1 MIKSK
6 YLSKA
11 KDSFN
16 TKLNIFLY
24 HYNNKLSISILE
36 KEFSSFEIKQPI
48 IDKYTA
54 DWQIRYSDEEGDRV
68 KDIDN
73 RIDIFLKDTKNE
85 EAIAELQEKYINN
98 RFKKIFPIEK
108 FEELINPDIKKC
120 HYCKITEENIKLLIE
135 KKKIY
140 KKHITRGWTF
150 EIDRLKPNEEYY
162 EKNCVLSCYWCNN
175 AKTDEFDGDEFKII
189 GKAIKKVWKKRLKQ

>member
-1 MIKSK
+1 MTKSK

-24 HYNNKLSISILE
+24 HYNDSLSINILE
-36 KEFSSFEIKQPI
+36 KEFSNFEITQPI
-48 IDKYTA
+48 IDKYAA
-54 DWQIRYSDEEGDRV
+54 DWQIRYKDKGGDNIEA
-68 KDIDN
+68 IDN
-73 RIDIFLKDTKNE
+73 RIHSFLNNPENKDVIK
-85 EAIAELQEKYINN
+85 ELQKEYIEEY
-98 RFKKIFPIEK
+98 FPKKLSFQQFQQIM
-108 FEELINPDIKKC
+108 KKKEC
-120 HYCKITEENIKLLIE
+120 YYCNITEDKIKLLIE

-162 EKNCVLSCYWCNN
+162 EENCVLSCYWCNN
-175 AKTDEFDGDEFKII
+175 AKTDEFDGDEFKEI
-189 GKAIKKVWKKRLKQ
+189 GEAIKKVWKKRLNDE